1 MPLLLLRVLLLLRAA
16 LLPAAAGMR
25 LLRGRMLRLA
35 GGGRAV
41 ELAAAPPGRHGAVA
55 GQPERLIGGC
65 SRARA
70 GRGAVQRDV
79 LRAHGHTETS
89 GTSVLNE
96 G

>member
-1 MPLLLLRVLLLLRAA
+1 
-16 LLPAAAGMR
+16 
-25 LLRGRMLRLA
+25 
-35 GGGRAV
+35 
-41 ELAAAPPGRHGAVA
+41 VA